1 MNDKRNKFSEFLFPQ
16 PAKNRDEAVK
26 KIQTMEGINTILNA
40 ISIMS
45 DDKDLEELLNT
56 TKLWTTGQVLSAD
69 IDAAEFKIPNNV
81 HLFDN
86 PLDKVKENIVRHV
99 FNATRSGVHNMGNAI
114 KNVGDWGKQVKQNWP
129 ETQKIFLEK
138 LDNDLNI
145 PRKINEVFTPPK
157 IEIEMGKPTKSI
169 DSKGNVT
176 LYGQIEKNE
185 NSEPKSR
192 YKGYTNPLTND
203 NRIFSREDIGSF
215 TTKEYSATEPE
226 IMAQWRK
233 IGIPTNGDLELDSRT
248 TGGTVF
254 VQAYT
259 RSDGTKVKAHYR
271 AA

>member
-1 MNDKRNKFSEFLFPQ
+1 MDLFRNMNKEEAEQYYDLVQNITALTNLMKLSPDIASNNELLDGMSLNNAVQKTIADSLAKKFNIAPNPKNMTDPVGGLETKLIDAIANGMNKT
-16 PAKNRDEAVK
+16 AKGVANTV
-26 KIQTMEGINTILNA
+26 QNTIN
-40 ISIMS
+40 
-45 DDKDLEELLNT
+45 
-56 TKLWTTGQVLSAD
+56 
-69 IDAAEFKIPNNV
+69 
-81 HLFDN
+81 
-86 PLDKVKENIVRHV
+86 
-99 FNATRSGVHNMGNAI
+99 
-114 KNVGDWGKQVKQNWP
+114 WGKQVKQSWP